1 MRCGSYPIF
10 ISFTFFSST
19 LGPTSNT
26 TLFPPPNLIFEVHW
40 SSHILIAQHTQIT
53 NVHLSIYKSQFLWIY
68 FIQCS
73 PWYLF
78 NTIYYRHHYSFFV
91 SNCNTNCKRSVDI
104 QLRKEGGLPKW
115 FPPAKNETHMRPLPI
130 YWFDGIMF
138 LLFAMWFVGQI
149 DDWLTFW
156 ILWLL
161 YPNSMKQSIFQK
173 GFWYNDWSFTIFRND
188 KIISK
193 SKNQTVSQISFQLI
207 TLQYSNNEKSK

>member
-78 NTIYYRHHYSFFV
+78 NTIYYRHHHSFFCLKLYYELQTQRWFTTEERRG
-91 SNCNTNCKRSVDI
+91 S
-104 QLRKEGGLPKW
+104 PKMISACQKW
-115 FPPAKNETHMRPLPI
+115 NPHEATSH
-130 YWFDGIMF
+130 
-138 LLFAMWFVGQI
+138 LLIWWNHV
-149 DDWLTFW
+149 
-156 ILWLL
+156 
-161 YPNSMKQSIFQK
+161 
-173 GFWYNDWSFTIFRND
+173 FTICYVICWTNWWLVNFLD
-188 KIISK
+188 FMTS
-193 SKNQTVSQISFQLI
+193 VS
-207 TLQYSNNEKSK
+207 